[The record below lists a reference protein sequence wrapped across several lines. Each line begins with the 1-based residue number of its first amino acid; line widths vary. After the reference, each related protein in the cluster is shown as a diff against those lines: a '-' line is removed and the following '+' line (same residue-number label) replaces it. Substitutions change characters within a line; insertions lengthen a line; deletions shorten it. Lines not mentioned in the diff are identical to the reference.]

1 MKKKDDE
8 IKKLHRLLQDNA
20 NSSDLMCKH
29 YCCVLLFTHISYN
42 NRINL
47 YKYFHKLKNYFSD
60 YDIINLEDLSP
71 KTLDNWFIKTPDFD
85 SSNLIQ

>member
-1 MKKKDDE
+1 MKNKDQE
-8 IKKLHRLLQDNA
+8 IQKLHRLLQDNA

-29 YCCVLLFTHISYN
+29 YCCVLLATHISYH

-47 YKYFHKLKNYFSD
+47 LQCFHKFKNNFSD

-71 KTLDNWFIKTPDFD
+71 TAINDWFIKTPAPDMT
-85 SSNLIQ
+85 NL